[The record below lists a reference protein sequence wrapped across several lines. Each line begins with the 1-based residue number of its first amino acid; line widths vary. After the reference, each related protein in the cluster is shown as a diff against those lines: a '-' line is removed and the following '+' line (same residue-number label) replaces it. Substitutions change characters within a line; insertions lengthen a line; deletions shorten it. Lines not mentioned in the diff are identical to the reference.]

1 MRRLASIILT
11 LIAFNTFGQNVEMTK
26 DELPLYQG
34 VVSVT
39 GKDGKQIYGLL
50 KEWVAKSYKSAKDV
64 IQVDDPE
71 NGKLVLKGIDKYFI
85 EAAMG
90 VKVENVCYHTITL
103 ETKPD
108 KFRFTIEVT
117 EVTTGTMAQ
126 PMLRDVLL
134 SDPPVKPNG
143 KPYSGGMLNGVLK
156 QKEQHLT
163 HINSLKTGLITTL
176 TGLSTTKK
184 DDW

>member
-1 MRRLASIILT
+1 MKRLTSIIL
-11 LIAFNTFGQNVEMTK
+11 IIIVFNTFGQSVEMTK
-26 DELPLYQG
+26 DELPTYQG
-34 VVSVT
+34 VITMT
-39 GKDGKQIYGLL
+39 GKDAKQIYGLL
-50 KEWVAKSYKSAKDV
+50 KEWVAKNYKSAKDV

-71 NGKLVLKGIDKYFI
+71 NGKLVLKGIDKYLI

-90 VKVENVCYHTITL
+90 VKAENACYHTITL
-103 ETKPD
+103 ETKPE

-117 EVTTGTMAQ
+117 EVTTGTMNQ

-134 SDPPVKPNG
+134 SNPPIKPNG
-143 KPYSGGMLNGVLK
+143 KPYSGAMLNGVLK

-163 HINSLKTGLITTL
+163 HINSLKIGLITTL
-176 TGLSTTKK
+176 SRLATIKK